1 MSIGFL
7 PAAIPS
13 IASWAERFPDR
24 VYEALLDAD
33 RGARQDPSGGLATP
47 RMIPVDEAGEHV
59 MAVAAYENG
68 AVIVAAAAG
77 LTQAYAEQLAR
88 RLIRANWQSHLLTIE
103 LDGLDVNELALT
115 LTEVL
120 HATDLTE
127 APVSRYAAVA
137 GETLM
142 DSVKSHAQSWNTRT
156 AREKFR
162 GLMDAATER
171 PQKVTRPGG
180 DPVYVVAESVLD
192 AYAQPP
198 NAPQLVAAFA
208 HPPTDMRMK
217 LHPRPAPRP
226 AIVIDTAPDAARF
239 GEE

>member
-1 MSIGFL
+1 M
-7 PAAIPS
+7 
-13 IASWAERFPDR
+13 
-24 VYEALLDAD
+24 
-33 RGARQDPSGGLATP
+33 
-47 RMIPVDEAGEHV
+47 
-59 MAVAAYENG
+59 
-68 AVIVAAAAG
+68 
-77 LTQAYAEQLAR
+77 
-88 RLIRANWQSHLLTIE
+88 
-103 LDGLDVNELALT
+103 
-115 LTEVL
+115 L

-137 GETLM
+137 SEELM

-192 AYAQPP
+192 AYAQPL

-208 HPPTDMRMK
+208 HPPTDMRMA

-239 GEE
+239 DEE